1 MTYFVHFFL
10 TILGILALIWNQRSH
25 NIKQEKYLHS
35 TPQMFE
41 MHFYS
46 EEAAPPSL
54 HGNQSQPPTV
64 VTSITCG
71 PI

>member
-1 MTYFVHFFL
+1 MRYH
-10 TILGILALIWNQRSH
+10 ASLITGDGAYHCPVGS
-25 NIKQEKYLHS
+25 IMAIFKQEEYLHS
-35 TPQMFE
+35 IPQIFE
-41 MHFYS
+41 MHFYL